1 MNNSPQIVA
10 SNTKAEGDLLRLIK
24 RVVEQAI
31 KEQYTFNYDN
41 DKLLCTL
48 CSDFKNYL
56 NDFGYSSK
64 YQSSVKATLN
74 KAEFLFGPEK
84 KIHEITSKEIEEFIQ
99 FCRRKAPAGYKV
111 DFRNL
116 RTLFSKAISWNLIKE
131 NPCKLVKL
139 PKEQQQRREYL
150 TLSELQTVLTF
161 TRLQVLKDIYLFA
174 FQTALRL
181 SELLNLRWSDVSI
194 NDGIITVGSESFR
207 TKSRK
212 IRTIPLS
219 SEAIEILK
227 RRFPKYINPVDDFVF
242 TKKEGK
248 QYSANFVSKNF
259 KRALRR
265 AGISENVCF
274 HSLRHSSISHA
285 LNNGAPLSAVKDFA
299 GHSSIQT
306 TQNYLHTN
314 MDDLRKVSQTF
325 NKASQTFNIAV
336 GDK

>member
-1 MNNSPQIVA
+1 MNNDSQILL
-10 SNTKAEGDLLRLIK
+10 SNTKAEGDLLRLIH

-31 KEQYTFNYDN
+31 KEQYTINN
-41 DKLLCTL
+41 DKVFSALC
-48 CSDFKNYL
+48 DDYKKYL
-56 NDFGYSSK
+56 KEFGYSEK
-64 YQSSVKATLN
+64 YQISVSTTLA
-74 KAEFLFGPEK
+74 KAEFLFGPTK
-84 KIHEITSKEIEEFIQ
+84 NLHEITTKDIEAFLQ
-99 FCRRKAPAGYKV
+99 FCKRKAPAGYKV

-116 RTLFSKAISWNLIKE
+116 RTLFSKAISWNFIKE
-131 NPCKLVKL
+131 NPCKQVKL
-139 PKEQQQRREYL
+139 PREQQHRREYL
-150 TLSELQTVLTF
+150 ILSDLQIVLSF
-161 TRLQVLKDIYLFA
+161 VRLEVLKDIYQFA
-174 FQTALRL
+174 FHTALRL

-248 QYSANFVSKNF
+248 KYSNNFISKNF

-265 AGISENVCF
+265 AGMKENVCF
-274 HSLRHSSISHA
+274 HSLRHSAISHA

-314 MDDLRKVSQTF
+314 LDDLRKVSR
-325 NKASQTFNIAV
+325 TFNIAV